1 MIQLDDT
8 IIQADMQDVLTVLK
22 SELAAKGVERFRT
35 FRLNGNNIQTNCP
48 FHKNGQE
55 RRPSFGIN
63 IHNGQ
68 AHCFTCGWGGSLDE
82 MISELMGYLDNGKH
96 GRGWLVRRFNS
107 LEVENRPTIQIKPR
121 EKIVTEYD
129 IVPES
134 VLDSYRYI
142 HPYMYERGLTDEII
156 EEFDVGYDKENDCL
170 TFPVKNLKGEV
181 MLVAT
186 RSVKGKYFHIPQT
199 EYKPVYCA
207 DRFVNGDYNICYVT
221 ESFLNCLT
229 LWKLG
234 LPAVALMGTGSHAQK
249 VILKELPVRQ
259 YVLALDPDAAG
270 QRATKSLKRFL
281 GDTKMVSEIIYTNTE
296 EDINDLQERFLELD
310 KTF

>member
-96 GRGWLVRRFNS
+96 GFVSILCRS
-107 LEVENRPTIQIKPR
+107 LLLGCAYVQCETSKQH
-121 EKIVTEYD
+121 
-129 IVPES
+129 
-134 VLDSYRYI
+134 DS
-142 HPYMYERGLTDEII
+142 
-156 EEFDVGYDKENDCL
+156 
-170 TFPVKNLKGEV
+170 
-181 MLVAT
+181 
-186 RSVKGKYFHIPQT
+186 
-199 EYKPVYCA
+199 
-207 DRFVNGDYNICYVT
+207 
-221 ESFLNCLT
+221 
-229 LWKLG
+229 
-234 LPAVALMGTGSHAQK
+234 
-249 VILKELPVRQ
+249 
-259 YVLALDPDAAG
+259 
-270 QRATKSLKRFL
+270 
-281 GDTKMVSEIIYTNTE
+281 
-296 EDINDLQERFLELD
+296 
-310 KTF
+310 